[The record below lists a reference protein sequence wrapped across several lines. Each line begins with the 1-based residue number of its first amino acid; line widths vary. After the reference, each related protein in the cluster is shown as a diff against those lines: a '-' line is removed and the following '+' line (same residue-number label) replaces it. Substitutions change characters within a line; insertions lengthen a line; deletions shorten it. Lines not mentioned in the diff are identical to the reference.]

1 MKNKRIP
8 QYNVNKIFP
17 KRWSPRAMSE
27 EEITNEELMS
37 LFEAA
42 RWAPSSYN
50 NQPWRFIYAKKNTE
64 HWKKF
69 YNLMVEFNKQWA
81 KNAAVLIV
89 VLSKKNFTHN
99 NQPSV
104 TAQFDTGAAWQNLA
118 LQGSIMGLVV
128 HGMQGFDYIK
138 TKFELKIP
146 EDYDVMAMIAVGKK
160 GKKKDLPKE
169 LREKE
174 IPSDRKKVSE
184 FAFEGTFKET
194 PKNMKGG

>member
-1 MKNKRIP
+1 MKNKRTP
-8 QYNVNKIFP
+8 QYKVNKIFP
-17 KRWSPRAMSE
+17 KRWSPRAMSG

-64 HWKKF
+64 NWKKF
-69 YNLMVEFNKQWA
+69 YNLMVEFNKSWA

-89 VLSKKNFTHN
+89 ALSKKTFSHN

-118 LQGSIMGLVV
+118 LQGSIMNLVV
-128 HGMQGFDYIK
+128 HGMQGFDYHK
-138 TKFELKIP
+138 TKFELKIS
-146 EDYDVMAMIAVGKK
+146 EDYDVLAMIAVGKK

-169 LREKE
+169 LRERE
-174 IPSDRKKVSE
+174 FPSDRKKVNE
-184 FAFEGTFKET
+184 FAFEGTFKEI
-194 PKNMKGG
+194 PKTH